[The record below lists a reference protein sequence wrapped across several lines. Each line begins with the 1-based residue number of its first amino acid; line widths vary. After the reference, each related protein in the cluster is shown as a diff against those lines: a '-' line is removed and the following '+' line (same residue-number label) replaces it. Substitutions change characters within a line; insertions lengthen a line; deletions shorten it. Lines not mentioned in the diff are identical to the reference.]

1 MVKYMKYF
9 HCKNY
14 YKQSG
19 FSLYLVLIILVV
31 IAFLVVATMQS
42 TSVSTR
48 TATNDSDYQFA
59 LQNAQ
64 MGLNAAR
71 EKMKVWPTLGT
82 RIKFTCDC
90 KEGLCATQA
99 VLHKQRFDGS
109 HIRKLVE
116 SVDCSDEE
124 TKKLIRPVWMRKPNF
139 SETNLDPSI
148 LYNKDGHKYRYV
160 IEYLG
165 RDGLNSPGV
174 YIFRVTSMGW
184 GKNSR
189 TTSLVEE
196 TIQANFY
203 E

>member
-1 MVKYMKYF
+1 MKYV
-9 HCKNY
+9 HSKNY

-31 IAFLVVATMQS
+31 IALLVVATMQS
-42 TSVSTR
+42 TSVSSR

-71 EKMKVWPTLGT
+71 EKMKVWPTSGT
-82 RIKFTCDC
+82 ELKFTCDC
-90 KEGLCATQA
+90 KDGLCATKV
-99 VLHKQRFDGS
+99 VLESWRTGDSVDIQ
-109 HIRKLVE
+109 RKLVE
-116 SVDCSDEE
+116 SVDCSDSKSEN
-124 TKKLIRPVWMRKPNF
+124 LLSRPVWTRKPIF

-165 RDGLNSPGV
+165 RDKYNSPGV